1 MKKLLSKPQE
11 MKEERAGNY
20 TIFEV
25 CYQWIFKV
33 PRFIDSHSQNAF
45 PKFQALYTGEHCFF
59 KENNPLN

>member
-33 PRFIDSHSQNAF
+33 PRFTDIDPWNAP
-45 PKFQALYTGEHCFF
+45 PKFQALYTV
-59 KENNPLN
+59 